1 MAWNWRFLFCKGNPA
16 QLELYISSFS
26 LTGSQIHNTDFIF
39 FCYRTIQCYECR
51 MKEAANMGRNYY
63 IDNLRW
69 LAILL
74 LFPFHA
80 AQIWSGGEYSGFYI
94 WSHTST
100 VFYVFST
107 AVYPWYMTFLFAIAG
122 MSCKYSLLKRTSKQF
137 VVERIKKLVIPF
149 FFGLLVLIPI
159 MTYTAEIF
167 FNGYTGTYWQQYE
180 LFFTQKTD
188 LTGYHGGFTPAHL
201 WFLLYLFVIS
211 LMVLLIICL
220 QKKCLP
226 KFRVGSLSYFCLIL
240 LFVPEWFCLYAL
252 NIGGKSLGQFMLLFL
267 FGYYILS
274 EESILKKLQRY
285 RLVSLLFFVMSGSLY
300 TYLYCLKNIRNI
312 LMDGLYIFYGWMG
325 IIMLLGIGQ
334 SKLNFHN
341 RISIYLTQA
350 SFPVYILH
358 MPILVVVGFFA
369 LQLSIG
375 VAGQFLLIVLI
386 SFVATCLIYE
396 IVKRMPVLRFFLG
409 MTKEKL

>member
-1 MAWNWRFLFCKGNPA
+1 MMVAALAAMAVGAILGAAAF
-16 QLELYISSFS
+16 
-26 LTGSQIHNTDFIF
+26 
-39 FCYRTIQCYECR
+39 YRGVVR
-51 MKEAANMGRNYY
+51 MKEAANTGRNYD

-100 VFYVFST
+100 ALDVFST
-107 AVYPWYMTFLFAIAG
+107 AVYPWYMTLLFAIAG
-122 MSCKYSLLKRTSKQF
+122 MSCKYSLLKRTNKQF

-149 FFGLLVLIPI
+149 FFGLFVLIPI

-180 LFFTQKTD
+180 LFFTKKTD

-211 LMVLLIICL
+211 MTALLVVRL
-220 QKKCLP
+220 QKRYIP
-226 KFRVGSLSYFCLIL
+226 KFRAGSPSYFFLIL
-240 LFVPEWFCLYAL
+240 LFVPEWVCLYAL

-267 FGYYILS
+267 FGYDILS
-274 EESILKKLQRY
+274 EEGILKKLQRY
-285 RLVSLLFFVMSGSLY
+285 RLVSLFLFGISGGLY
-300 TYLYCLKNIRNI
+300 TYLYCLEGIRTI
-312 LMDGLYIFYGWMG
+312 WMDGLYIFYGWMG
-325 IIMLLGIGQ
+325 IIMLLGVGR

-341 RISIYLTQA
+341 RVSVYLTQA

-358 MPILVVVGFFA
+358 MPILVVVGFFI
-369 LQLSIG
+369 LKLSIG
-375 VAGQFLLIVLI
+375 IAGQFLLIVLI
-386 SFVATCLIYE
+386 SFIATFLIYE
-396 IVKRMPVLRFFLG
+396 VVKRVPVLRFFLG
-409 MTKEKL
+409 MTCGGGK

>member
-1 MAWNWRFLFCKGNPA
+1 MERK
-16 QLELYISSFS
+16 
-26 LTGSQIHNTDFIF
+26 
-39 FCYRTIQCYECR
+39 
-51 MKEAANMGRNYY
+51 YY

-94 WSHTST
+94 WSHTNT
-100 VFYVFST
+100 TLYVFST
-107 AVYPWYMTFLFAIAG
+107 AVYPWYMTVLFAIAG
-122 MSCKYSLLKRTSKQF
+122 ISCKYSLLKRTNKQF

-149 FFGLLVLIPI
+149 FFGLLALAPI
-159 MTYTAEIF
+159 MTYTAEVF
-167 FNGYTGTYWQQYE
+167 FNRYTGTYWHQYK
-180 LFFTQKTD
+180 LFFTKKTD

-211 LMVLLIICL
+211 LTALLIVRL

-226 KFRVGSLSYFCLIL
+226 KFRVGSLSYCFIIL
-240 LFVPEWFCLYAL
+240 LFVPEWFCLYVL
-252 NIGGKSLGQFMLLFL
+252 NIGGKSLGQFMILFL

-274 EESILKKLQRY
+274 EESILQKLQQY
-285 RLVSLLFFVMSGSLY
+285 QFVSLAICILSGSLY
-300 TYLYCLKNIRNI
+300 TYLYCFENIRNI
-312 LMDGLYIFYGWMG
+312 WMTVLYIFFGWMAS
-325 IIMLLGIGQ
+325 IMLLGIGQ

-341 RISIYLTQA
+341 RVSIYLTQM

-369 LQLSIG
+369 LKLPIG

-386 SFVATCLIYE
+386 SFIVIFLIYE
-396 IVKRMPVLRFFLG
+396 IVKRIPVLRFFLG
-409 MTKEKL
+409 MKKQES

>member
-1 MAWNWRFLFCKGNPA
+1 MERK
-16 QLELYISSFS
+16 
-26 LTGSQIHNTDFIF
+26 
-39 FCYRTIQCYECR
+39 
-51 MKEAANMGRNYY
+51 YY

-100 VFYVFST
+100 VLYVFST
-107 AVYPWYMTFLFAIAG
+107 AMYPWYMTFLFAIAG
-122 MSCKYSLLKRTSKQF
+122 MSCKYSLLKRTNKQF

-149 FFGLLVLIPI
+149 FFGLLVLVPI
-159 MTYTAEIF
+159 MTYTAEVF

-180 LFFTQKTD
+180 LFFSKKTD
-188 LTGYHGGFTPAHL
+188 LTGYHGGFTPGHL

-211 LMVLLIICL
+211 LIVLLIVRL

-226 KFRVGSLSYFCLIL
+226 KFRVGSLSYFFIIS
-240 LFVPEWFCLYAL
+240 LFVPEWFFLYVL
-252 NIGGKSLGQFMLLFL
+252 SIGGKSLGQFMLLFL

-274 EESILKKLQRY
+274 EESILKKLQGY
-285 RLVSLLFFVMSGSLY
+285 RFVSLLLFVMSGSLY

-341 RISIYLTQA
+341 RVSTYLTQM
-350 SFPVYILH
+350 SFTVYILH
-358 MPILVVVGFFA
+358 MPILVVAGFFV
-369 LQLSIG
+369 LKLPIG
-375 VAGQFLLIVLI
+375 VAMKFLLIALI
-386 SFVATCLIYE
+386 SFIATFLIYE
-396 IVKRMPVLRFFLG
+396 IVKRIPVLRFFLG
-409 MTKEKL
+409 MKKQEL